1 MNLILSGVSDG
12 TTIGGRRALHFGRLQ
27 LKVFVQIKRNQR
39 KGKQISFR
47 CLGHQWPFQTFSHKS
62 LASLSDIIFH
72 SFSAVSH
79 HNIQPRPLSDHHETG
94 HYNMKIYIILV
105 IIQR

>member
-1 MNLILSGVSDG
+1 MLELNRYLFDVSNNID
-12 TTIGGRRALHFGRLQ
+12 
-27 LKVFVQIKRNQR
+27 
-39 KGKQISFR
+39 
-47 CLGHQWPFQTFSHKS
+47 HKS

-94 HYNMKIYIILV
+94 HYNM
-105 IIQR
+105 